1 MSEPAKL
8 GISGRIARAFQV
20 SQITPLLA
28 LAGLLLGIAA
38 TIITPKEEDPQIEVT
53 MANVL
58 VPYPGASVRSVEN
71 LVSFP
76 LEQKLSEIKGV
87 KHIYSMS
94 SAGMSVVTVEF
105 EVGVPRQ
112 QALVNLYNK
121 LYSNTDWIPPGL
133 GVGQPLVKPYGI
145 DDVPMMAVTLWSDRP
160 ETTPEQLARVAHT
173 LEIDL
178 KRVAGTRDVYTL
190 GAPDRAVMVEIDPA
204 KLASYH
210 LSVGDLARTLKA
222 ANVAADVGSEIAGNR
237 DRPVKAG
244 TLLMNAQEV
253 SQLVIGLAE
262 GHPVYLS
269 DVSRVVSGTNY
280 TTRLAAFG
288 TPPGRAG
295 PVTGLAPAVT
305 LAIAKKAGSNAHT
318 IATSIRDR
326 LDALRGVAIP
336 EGMHATVTRD
346 YGQTANE
353 KADELMLHLALAA
366 SAVVLLILVA
376 LGWRA
381 AVTVGVAVV
390 VTLAITLFASW
401 AIGFT
406 INRVS
411 LFALIFSI
419 GILVDDAIVVVEN
432 IHRHMALGGKRL
444 LEAIPPAVDEV
455 GGPTIL
461 ATFTVIAALLPM
473 AFVSGLMGP
482 YMRPIPIN
490 ASIGM
495 LISLAVAFVVTP
507 WLAFRLLRHQASGPD
522 EADESGST
530 EAQTS
535 KVDRFLQRLFERV
548 MAPFMGRPKAA
559 RNRRRLFLGMT
570 VLVLLAMGLAG
581 VKLVILKMLPFDNK
595 SEFQIVLNMPEG
607 STLEQTNRALVD
619 MSQVLNGVPEV
630 KDYQLYAGTSAPMN
644 FNGLVRQYYLRNQPY
659 QGDIQV
665 NLVDKHERTRQSH
678 EVVMALRPALAAVA
692 KRFDAHLVVAEVPPG
707 PPVMAPIVAEIYGP
721 DYQDQRAVALAMG
734 KLFEQTPGIAD
745 VNLSVENPQATRQLI
760 EVDRARASALG
771 VSQAEIVDTLRAG
784 MGGAPASYV
793 ADDNAKY
800 AVPILLRL
808 PQAALGSMDSIL
820 SLRVRSSS
828 GQLVPI
834 SEVVK
839 VVDKPWADAIYHK
852 DLLPYT
858 FVTGDDV
865 GNEDSPV
872 YGMFR
877 LVGKI
882 GDTRLDGRRL
892 AQEFIGPPASDAD
905 FSVRWSGEWE
915 ITYETFRDMGIAYS
929 AGLLLIY
936 LLVVGQFRSYV
947 VPLIIMAPIPLTVI
961 GVMPGHLLFGA
972 QFTATSMIGMI
983 ALAGIIVR
991 NSILLVDFI
1000 NHSLAAGLSLEQAV
1014 VKSGAVRAK
1023 PIILTALAAML
1034 GALFILSDPIFQGLA
1049 VSLVFGVM
1057 VSTVL
1062 TLLVIPLLYYAW
1074 LSRGGGRHLP
1084 ATAVD

>member
-1 MSEPAKL
+1 MTEPGKL
-8 GISGRIARAFQV
+8 GISGRIARAFQA

-38 TIITPKEEDPQIEVT
+38 AVITPKEEDPQIEVT

-58 VPYPGASVRSVEN
+58 VPFPGASVRRVEN
-71 LVSFP
+71 LVAFP
-76 LEQKLSEIKGV
+76 LEQKLAEIQGI
-87 KHIYSMS
+87 KHVYSVS
-94 SAGMSVVTVEF
+94 QPGMAVITVEF
-105 EVGVPRQ
+105 QVGVPRQ
-112 QALVNLYNK
+112 QALVSLYNK
-121 LYSNTDWIPPGL
+121 VYSNADWAPPGL

-145 DDVPMMAVTLWSDRP
+145 NDVPMMAVTLWSDRADLGAL
-160 ETTPEQLARVAHT
+160 QLAKVAHT
-173 LEIDL
+173 LETDL

-190 GAPDRAVMVEIDPA
+190 GAPDRAVMVEIDPG

-210 LSVGDLARTLKA
+210 LTVGDLAQALKS
-222 ANVAADVGSEIAGNR
+222 ANVAADVGDQISGNR
-237 DRPVKAG
+237 DTPVKAG

-253 SQLVIGLAE
+253 AQLVIGVAGGKPIYLA
-262 GHPVYLS
+262 
-269 DVSRVVSGTNY
+269 DVARVVSGADY
-280 TTRLAAFG
+280 PTRMASYG

-295 PVTGLAPAVT
+295 PLAGLAPAVT

-318 IATSIRDR
+318 IATLVRAR
-326 LDALRGVAIP
+326 LAELRGIDIP
-336 EGMHATVTRD
+336 AGVHASVTRD
-346 YGQTANE
+346 YGLTANQ
-353 KADELMLHLALAA
+353 KADELMLHLGLAA
-366 SAVVLLILVA
+366 LAVVLLVLLA
-376 LGWRA
+376 LGWREA
-381 AVTVGVAVV
+381 IVVGTAVV

-432 IHRHMALGGKRL
+432 IHRHMARGDKPL
-444 LEAIPPAVDEV
+444 LEAIPAAVDEV

-473 AFVSGLMGP
+473 AFVGGLMGP

-490 ASIGM
+490 ASAGM
-495 LISLAVAFVVTP
+495 LISLAVAFIVTP
-507 WLAFRLLRHQASGPD
+507 WLAYRLFRPHAPRPQGEPAP
-522 EADESGST
+522 AQVAPESKIDG
-530 EAQTS
+530 
-535 KVDRFLQRLFERV
+535 FLQRLFTRL
-548 MAPFMGRPKAA
+548 MTPFLGDPKAA
-559 RNRRRLFLGMT
+559 RKRRWLFLGMGL
-570 VLVLLAMGLAG
+570 LVLLAVGLVG
-581 VKLVILKMLPFDNK
+581 VKAVILKMLPFDNK

-619 MSQVLNGVPEV
+619 MSQVLNQVPEV
-630 KDYQLYAGTSAPMN
+630 SNYQLYAGTSAPMN
-644 FNGLVRQYYLRNQPY
+644 FNGLVRQYYLRSQPY

-665 NLVDKHERTRQSH
+665 NLVDKDRRTRQSH
-678 EVVMALRPALAAVA
+678 QIAMAVRPALAAVA
-692 KRFDAHLVVAEVPPG
+692 QRFHAHLVVAEVPPG
-707 PPVMAPIVAEIYGP
+707 PPVQAPIVAEIFGP
-721 DYQDQRAVALAMG
+721 SYRGQRAIALSLER
-734 KLFEQTPGIAD
+734 LFDRTPGIAD
-745 VNLSVENPQATRQLI
+745 VNLSVENPQATRQRVVI
-760 EVDRARASALG
+760 DRARAAALG
-771 VSQAEIVDTLRAG
+771 VSQAQIVAALRAG
-784 MGGAPASYV
+784 MGGDAASYL
-793 ADDNAKY
+793 ADDNARY
-800 AVPILLRL
+800 AVPLMLRL
-808 PQAALGSMDSIL
+808 SPAVLGSMDAIL
-820 SLRVRSSS
+820 GLRVRAQS

-839 VVDKPWADAIYHK
+839 LVDEPWADAIYHK

-858 FVTGDDV
+858 FVTGDDA
-865 GNEDSPV
+865 GSEDSPV

-877 LVGKI
+877 LVSKI
-882 GDTRLDGRRL
+882 NHTRIDGHQL
-892 AQEFIGPPASDAD
+892 QQHFIAPPASDARY
-905 FSVRWSGEWE
+905 SIKWGGEWE

-929 AGLLLIY
+929 VGLLLIY

-961 GVMPGHLLFGA
+961 GVMPGHWLLGA

-1000 NHSLAAGLSLEQAV
+1000 NHALAAGRTLEQAV
-1014 VKSGAVRAK
+1014 VEAGAVRAK

-1034 GALFILSDPIFQGLA
+1034 GAFFILGDPIFQGLA
-1049 VSLVFGVM
+1049 VSLVFGVL

-1074 LSRGGGRHLP
+1074 LSHSRHAPPRPEGEP
-1084 ATAVD
+1084 A

>member
-38 TIITPKEEDPQIEVT
+38 AIITPKEEDPQIEVT

-94 SAGMSVVTVEF
+94 RAGLSVVTVEF
-105 EVGVPRQ
+105 DVGVPRQ

-121 LYSNTDWIPPGL
+121 LYSNADWVPSGL
-133 GVGQPLVKPYGI
+133 GVGQPLVKPLGI
-145 DDVPMMAVTLWSDRP
+145 DDVPMMALTLWSDRP
-160 ETTPEQLARVAHT
+160 ETTPEQLAKVAHT
-173 LEIDL
+173 LETDL
-178 KRVAGTRDVYTL
+178 KRVPGTRDVFTV

-210 LSVGDLARTLKA
+210 LSVGDLARSLKA
-222 ANVAADVGSEIAGNR
+222 ANVAADIGSEIAGNR

-253 SQLVIGLAE
+253 AQLVIGLAG
-262 GHPVYLS
+262 GHPVHLS
-269 DVSRVVSGTNY
+269 DVSRVVPATNY
-280 TTRLAAFG
+280 TTRLASFG
-288 TPPGRAG
+288 TPPGRVG

-318 IATSIRDR
+318 IATSIRNR
-326 LDALRGVAIP
+326 VDALRGVDIP
-336 EGMHATVTRD
+336 EGVHVTVTRD
-346 YGQTANE
+346 YGQTAND

-366 SAVVLLILVA
+366 FAVVLLMLVA
-376 LGWRA
+376 LGWRE

-390 VTLAITLFASW
+390 ITLAITLFASW
-401 AIGFT
+401 AVGFT

-432 IHRHMALGGKRL
+432 IHRHMALGGKSL

-473 AFVSGLMGP
+473 AFVGGLMGP

-495 LISLAVAFVVTP
+495 FISLAVAFVVTP
-507 WLAFRLLRHQASGPD
+507 WLAFRLLRHKVPEPKD
-522 EADESGST
+522 DESGSS
-530 EAQTS
+530 EPETS
-535 KVDRFLQRLFERV
+535 KVDRFLQRFFVRV
-548 MAPFMGRPKAA
+548 MTPFMGNPKAA

-570 VLVLLAMGLAG
+570 VLVLMAAGLAG

-607 STLEQTNRALVD
+607 STLEQTHRALVD

-665 NLVDKHERTRQSH
+665 NLVDKGERKRQSH
-678 EVVMALRPALAAVA
+678 QIAMAVRPALTAVA
-692 KRFDAHLVVAEVPPG
+692 QRFHAHLVVAEVPPG

-721 DYQDQRAVALAMG
+721 DYQGQRAVALSME
-734 KLFEQTPGIAD
+734 KLFGQTPGIAD
-745 VNLSVENPQATRQLI
+745 VNLSVENTQATRQLI
-760 EVDRARASALG
+760 EIDRARAATLG
-771 VSQAEIVDTLRAG
+771 VSQAEIVDALRAG
-784 MGGAPASYV
+784 MGGDPASYV

-800 AVPILLRL
+800 AVPIMLRL

-820 SLRVRSSS
+820 SLRVRSST
-828 GQLVPI
+828 GHLVPI

-865 GNEDSPV
+865 GREDSPV

-877 LVGKI
+877 LVSKL
-882 GDTRLDGRRL
+882 GDTRLDGHQL
-892 AQEFIGPPASDAD
+892 TQEFIAPPASDAGY
-905 FSVRWSGEWE
+905 SVRWSGEWE

-929 AGLLLIY
+929 VGLLLIY
-936 LLVVGQFRSYV
+936 LLVVSHFKSYV

-961 GVMPGHLLFGA
+961 GVMPGHWLFGA

-1000 NHSLAAGLSLEQAV
+1000 NHSLAAGLSLPQAV
-1014 VKSGAVRAK
+1014 IKAGAVRAK
-1023 PIILTALAAML
+1023 PIILTAIAAML
-1034 GALFILSDPIFQGLA
+1034 GAFFILSDPIFQGLA
-1049 VSLVFGVM
+1049 VSLVFGVL

-1074 LSRGGGRHLP
+1074 LSRGDGRHLP
-1084 ATAVD
+1084 SGADT